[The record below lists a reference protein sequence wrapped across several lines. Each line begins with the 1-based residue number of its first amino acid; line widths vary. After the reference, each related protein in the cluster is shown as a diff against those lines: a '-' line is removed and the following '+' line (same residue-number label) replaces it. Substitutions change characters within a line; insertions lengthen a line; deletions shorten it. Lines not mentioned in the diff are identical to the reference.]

1 MKGGY
6 RTLIF
11 QIDSFEPD
19 VSQFKP
25 AHPKVSSK
33 NLFIAVDF
41 PEEYF
46 ISVKG
51 LPAGANCLTL
61 KGLEEL
67 KRVLIGVKKY

>member
-11 QIDSFEPD
+11 QIESFEPD

-25 AHPKVSSK
+25 AHPKVLPK
-33 NLFIAVDF
+33 NLFITVDF
-41 PEEYF
+41 PEEF
-46 ISVKG
+46 FTSPKG

-67 KRVLIGVKKY
+67 KKVLIGVKKY